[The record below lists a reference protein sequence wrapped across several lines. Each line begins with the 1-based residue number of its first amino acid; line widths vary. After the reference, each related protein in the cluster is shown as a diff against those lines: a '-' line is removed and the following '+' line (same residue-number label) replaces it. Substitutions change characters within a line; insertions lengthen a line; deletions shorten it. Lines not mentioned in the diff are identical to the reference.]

1 MIMSEKM
8 DRKKNDQSLE
18 RSGAD
23 LAGAVNADMNA
34 AAAETHLDK
43 FHAAQGHGFAAEQ
56 ANHLYDILTGQDAV
70 IVGGDNAKNGADR
83 LVNGVSIQ
91 TKYCQ
96 SASGSVGA
104 AFDQGQYRYINP
116 DGLLMQLEV
125 PFEQYEQAVKL
136 MQKRIQNGEVPGV
149 TDPNEACNIVRKGH
163 FTYAQA
169 RNIAKFGTVESL
181 SFDAT
186 TGAIVSTSAFGI
198 TATLTLAR
206 SLWNGDSPDIAVENA
221 ACAGVQV
228 GGAAFANTVITSQIM
243 RTGINKALTAPTDRI
258 VELLGPDVSQIMANS
273 LRNGAPI
280 YGKAAMNNV
289 AKLLRNNAVTLAV
302 MTAVLS
308 TKDISHIFQG
318 KISGT
323 QLFKNITTTAG
334 GIAGGTAGGAA
345 AGKLFAKYA
354 LKPLDLIVPGAG
366 KVAEFTVTIVGA
378 AVGGTAGG
386 KAANVVVGRF
396 IEDDAVKMVRIIE
409 TSFCQQAQ
417 EYMLSRE
424 ELDIVLDDL
433 RHTLEGET
441 LLDMF
446 ASQDHAA
453 FADKL
458 VREQIERLVGLRC
471 RVCLPSNDEFIQGI
485 GRMVRDAA
493 QETGV
498 FAAKTTTGPVEV
510 GRVLTGKEL
519 PLQADRKGLYAAKQ
533 MNLAQSQAESCL
545 RKMAADEKKFTSDK
559 QMIYQEREKLKNGL
573 YELLGGT
580 PE

>member
-1 MIMSEKM
+1 MSM
-8 DRKKNDQSLE
+8 DDFNSQKE
-18 RSGAD
+18 RVHPKQSGANI
-23 LAGAVNADMNA
+23 AGAVNANMNA

-56 ANHLYDILTGQDAV
+56 ANHLYDILTGKDAM

-83 LVNGVSIQ
+83 LVNGVLIQ

-116 DGLLMQLEV
+116 DGSLMQLEV
-125 PFEQYEQAVKL
+125 PFEQYDQAVKL
-136 MQKRIQNGEVPGV
+136 MQRRIQNGEVPGV
-149 TDPNEACNIVRKGH
+149 TDPNEARNIVRKGH

-169 RNIAKFGTVESL
+169 RNIAKCGTVESL
-181 SFDAT
+181 SFDTT

-221 ACAGVQV
+221 AYAGVQV
-228 GGAAFANTVITSQIM
+228 GGAAFANTVITSQLM
-243 RTGINKALTAPTDRI
+243 RTGVNKALIAPTDRI
-258 VELLGPDVSQIMANS
+258 VELLGPDVSQIIANS
-273 LRNGAPI
+273 LRSGAPI

-289 AKLLRNNAVTLAV
+289 AKLLRNNAVTSAV
-302 MTAVLS
+302 MTVVLS
-308 TKDISHIFQG
+308 TKDISHAFQG
-318 KISGT
+318 KISGA
-323 QLFKNITTTAG
+323 QLFKNITTTTG
-334 GIAGGTAGGAA
+334 GIVGGTAGGAA

-366 KVAEFTVTIVGA
+366 KAAEFTVTIVGA
-378 AVGGTAGG
+378 AAGGTVGGSATNA
-386 KAANVVVGRF
+386 VVGRF

-409 TSFCQQAQ
+409 ASFRQQAQ

-433 RHTLEGET
+433 RHALEGET

-446 ASQDHAA
+446 ASQDHAV
-453 FADKL
+453 FADRL
-458 VREQIERLVGLRC
+458 VREWIERLTSLRV
-471 RVCLPSNDEFIQGI
+471 RVYLPSNDEFIQGI

-493 QETGV
+493 QETGI
-498 FAAKTTTGPVEV
+498 FAAKTSTDPVEV
-510 GRVLTGKEL
+510 GKALTGKEL
-519 PLQADRKGLYAAKQ
+519 PLQAARKGLYAAKQ
-533 MNLAQSQAESCL
+533 MNLAQSQAESRL
-545 RKMAADEKKFTSDK
+545 RKIAADEKKFASDK
-559 QMIYQEREKLKNGL
+559 QIINQERKRLKDEL
-573 YELLGGT
+573 YELLGGA